1 MNSPA
6 LNLTVQA
13 ALWLLGI
20 FSIATWTLIV
30 VKTIQHVRAA
40 RADRRTDAALDGA
53 HTLDSIASRALPDG
67 PKARVCAAALAAL
80 DESSGLRGDTPE
92 DLWSRQDTL
101 ERQLTR
107 QIAHER
113 RRLEHALA
121 WLASIGSVAPFVGLF
136 GTVFGIIHALG
147 AISHAASAS
156 IDVVAGP
163 IGEALVATGI
173 GIAVAVPAV
182 LAYNVF
188 VRATK
193 AAVARL
199 DDHAGAL
206 YALAQRQHFRL
217 ADPHDSARGSTGD
230 SAGPNPADAARNDPA
245 HALFSAA
252 TEAAL

>member
-1 MNSPA
+1 MNSLP
-6 LNLTVQA
+6 LTLIVQG
-13 ALWLLGI
+13 ALWLLGA
-20 FSIATWTLIV
+20 FSIATWTIIV
-30 VKTIQHVRAA
+30 LKAIQHTRAA
-40 RADRRTDAALDGA
+40 RVDRRTDDALDGA
-53 HTLDSIASRALPDG
+53 LTLVDIASRALPEG
-67 PKARVCAAALAAL
+67 PKARVTGTALAAL
-80 DESSGLRGDTPE
+80 EQARTFDSDHPE

-113 RRLEHALA
+113 RRLEHSLA
-121 WLASIGSVAPFVGLF
+121 WLASVGSIAPFVGLF

-182 LAYNVF
+182 LAYNIF
-188 VRATK
+188 VRGTK

-199 DDHAGAL
+199 DDHAGTL
-206 YALAQRQHFRL
+206 YALAQRQQFRL
-217 ADPHDSARGSTGD
+217 SVENAAESGATAPRADQSRLVFAR
-230 SAGPNPADAARNDPA
+230 
-245 HALFSAA
+245 A
-252 TEAAL
+252 TEVAA